1 MEERTY
7 NNAIVEKHSFH
18 AISGS
23 TLNEVSNR
31 DYPNSDYF
39 NPDIECLDM
48 DTYESKV
55 LRKSQADRTVDA
67 VIGISTHAN
76 NRSLNPRLFLIEL
89 RIGYENVSNL
99 SKTEME
105 GKVSHTRALLGG
117 EIPIKKENLFIFSR
131 KIAAQAERWF
141 DRQSRTGGVIKDCKV
156 CSVDDFS
163 SIIKSSADFPYEPI
177 HQAEEIRNDVQPYA
191 EKAEWMKFCRQVK
204 HWCGEAVK
212 FRYKNPSES
221 VHIITVAKEIWKA
234 FRQEKHDFNEEVN
247 WEIEFMEEDF
257 DFLK

>member
-48 DTYESKV
+48 DTYE
-55 LRKSQADRTVDA
+55 R
-67 VIGISTHAN
+67 
-76 NRSLNPRLFLIEL
+76 
-89 RIGYENVSNL
+89 
-99 SKTEME
+99 
-105 GKVSHTRALLGG
+105 
-117 EIPIKKENLFIFSR
+117 IPIEKENLFIFSR

-221 VHIITVAKEIWKA
+221 VHIITVAREIWKA